1 MENNGKV
8 CGICDKWFSS
18 GKAIGGH
25 MRSHYVKLPIPPKLE
40 TNNQVQD
47 DSANSTQHPIQS
59 APSLSCYPKEK
70 HTENSGSMKRN
81 LSAISA
87 SSTRENKS
95 ESYPQTP
102 THKRSK
108 SLQEQDAAADTKS
121 LSEQTSPISETKI
134 PRGAW
139 IVWDFYEFAQQKEE
153 AKAQKIKEINE
164 MKAEDSGSRRGELLA
179 EADSQTR
186 FKCERCGKVL
196 RSFQALGGHKAHCR
210 NDKDG
215 DFIDQKPFQ
224 CPYCNRFFKSAQA
237 LGGHRRVHFSV
248 ANEF

>member
-1 MENNGKV
+1 MEKNNGKV

-18 GKAIGGH
+18 GKAFGGH

-40 TNNQVQD
+40 TNNQVED

-59 APSLSCYPKEK
+59 ASSLSF
-70 HTENSGSMKRN
+70 GSMKRN

-87 SSTRENKS
+87 SSNRENKS
-95 ESYPQTP
+95 ESYPQNP

-108 SLQEQDAAADTKS
+108 CLHKQNAAADTKS

-134 PRGAW
+134 PQGAW
-139 IVWDFYEFAQQKEE
+139 IVWDFYKLAQQEEE
-153 AKAQKIKEINE
+153 AKAQKINKINE
-164 MKAEDSGSRRGELLA
+164 IKAKDSGSGRGDLLA
-179 EADSQTR
+179 QADSQTR

-210 NDKDG
+210 IDKDG

-224 CPYCNRFFKSAQA
+224 CPYCNRMFKNAQA